1 MRIISGTMKGT
12 KLNTL
17 DGLNTRPTL
26 DRVKEA
32 LFSKINLRLE
42 DAVVLDLFSGSGALG
57 LESVSRGAKKAFL
70 CDNSKDAIKI
80 IKSNVEKTK
89 SENKVEICYGDYKKI
104 LKNLNNEK
112 FDIVFID
119 PPYASDF
126 GIDSIKIIYEND
138 LLSSEGLIV
147 LESDD
152 KDRVL
157 ESLQDLSVNIEDIKH
172 YGRVYLFFICA

>member
-17 DGLNTRPTL
+17 DGTNTRPTL

-32 LFSKINLRLE
+32 LFSKINHRLE

-89 SENKVEICYGDYKKI
+89 SENKVEICYGDYKKT
-104 LKNLNNEK
+104 LKNFSNEK

-126 GIDSIKIIYEND
+126 GIDSIKIIIENE
-138 LLSSEGLIV
+138 LLSGDGLIV

-157 ESLQDLSVNIEDIKH
+157 ESLQDLSVKIEDIKH

>member
-1 MRIISGTMKGT
+1 MKGT

-17 DGLNTRPTL
+17 DGINTRPTL

-32 LFSKINLRLE
+32 LFSKINFKLE

-57 LESVSRGAKKAFL
+57 LESVSRGAKKAIL

-89 SENKVEICYGDYKKI
+89 SGNKIEICYGDYKKI
-104 LKNLNNEK
+104 LNNLNNEK

-126 GIDSIKIIYEND
+126 GIDSIKIIIENN
-138 LLSSEGLIV
+138 LLSRDGFII

-152 KDRVL
+152 KNKIL
-157 ESLQDLSVNIEDIKH
+157 ESIQDLQVKIEDIKH